1 MSLRN
6 FKTSNPVFNGYF
18 WDDGKAST
26 RTMSVLGIFIKSMF
40 GILMIAVI
48 TVYLWKLNEAGTSMR
63 WFTLGGMLGSV
74 IISVLISFKQHWAHI
89 LVPLYVIAK
98 GFFLGGFSSYAHRNF
113 PELPYQAIGVTIVT
127 FFVMLILYQLRII
140 IVTKKL
146 RSVIITATVSV
157 LVVYI
162 ISLILSFFGIRPYIW
177 GTSWFAI
184 GFNILAA
191 IVASFA
197 LLLDFD
203 YIERYKNKAPK
214 YKEWIATW
222 GLLATLIWLYVEV
235 LRLMQKLA
243 IRFN

>member
-18 WDDGKAST
+18 WDNGST
-26 RTMSVLGIFIKSMF
+26 STKTMSVAGICLKSILGILVIA
-40 GILMIAVI
+40 GITA
-48 TVYLWKLNEAGTSMR
+48 YLWKLNENGTPMH
-63 WFTLGGMLGSV
+63 WFTLGGMLGSIV
-74 IISVLISFKQHWAHI
+74 ISIIISVRHQWAPF
-89 LVPLYVIAK
+89 LVPLYIIAK

-127 FFVMLILYQLRII
+127 FFVMLLLYQLRII
-140 IVTKKL
+140 RVTKKL
-146 RSVIITATVSV
+146 RSVIITATISIM
-157 LVVYI
+157 VVYLM
-162 ISLILSFFGIRPYIW
+162 SWILNFFGIKTYIW

-184 GFNILAA
+184 GFNVLAA

-203 YIERYKNKAPK
+203 YIERYKNRAPK
-214 YKEWIATW
+214 AKEWLATW

-243 IRFN
+243 IRF